1 MPKKGARKRKMKQSD
16 PRDIRKQITLCEVKM
31 YGSEI
36 TDPAEFFIDCEISA
50 TELSECVVIKV
61 KDTHSAIKIKKTALL
76 SLMGYPCN
84 HQKYTERI

>member
-1 MPKKGARKRKMKQSD
+1 MKHSD

-50 TELSECVVIKV
+50 TELSECVVVKV
-61 KDTHSAIKIKKTALL
+61 KGTHSAIKIKKAALL
-76 SLMGYPCN
+76 SLIGYPCN

>member
-1 MPKKGARKRKMKQSD
+1 MKQSD
-16 PRDIRKQITLCEVKM
+16 PRDIKKQVTLCEVKL

-36 TDPAEFFIDCEISA
+36 TEPAEFFKDCEISA
-50 TELSECVVIKV
+50 SELSECVVIKV

-84 HQKYTERI
+84 HQKYIERI

>member
-1 MPKKGARKRKMKQSD
+1 MTGVKQSD
-16 PRDIRKQITLCEVKM
+16 PRDIRKQITLCEVKL

-50 TELSECVVIKV
+50 TELSECVVVKV
-61 KDTHSAIKIKKTALL
+61 KGTHSAIKIKKTALL
-76 SLMGYPCN
+76 SLIGYPCN

>member
-1 MPKKGARKRKMKQSD
+1 MTELKQSD
-16 PRDIRKQITLCEVKM
+16 PRDIKKQITLCEVKL

-36 TDPAEFFIDCEISA
+36 TEPAEFFKDCEISA

-76 SLMGYPCN
+76 SLMGYPGN

>member
-1 MPKKGARKRKMKQSD
+1 MTELKQSD
-16 PRDIRKQITLCEVKM
+16 PRDIKKQITLCEVKL

-36 TDPAEFFIDCEISA
+36 TEPAEFFKDCEISA

-76 SLMGYPCN
+76 SLIGYPGN